1 MTIHDPGAELRG
13 AFDRYRAE
21 RGLET
26 ALSFEMPP
34 GFESA
39 SGMFDPE
46 SNTVFFNAALLA
58 DAPAEEQLFYLLHEL
73 RHAEQYLRPERF
85 GPAVA
90 ESMDHVIQYDGLC
103 FKRVDGAWR
112 ECRLPEQEEGFAALY
127 LGQPHELDANR
138 FALRAAEAA
147 FGPTERLG
155 QLRDLWIPALPP
167 APERYREI
175 YRWSDRAAEP

>member
-26 ALSFEMPP
+26 ALSFEMSP

-58 DAPAEEQLFYLLHEL
+58 DAPVEEQLFYLLHEL
-73 RHAEQYLRPERF
+73 RHAEQYLRP
-85 GPAVA
+85 V
-90 ESMDHVIQYDGLC
+90 
-103 FKRVDGAWR
+103 
-112 ECRLPEQEEGFAALY
+112 LY
-127 LGQPHELDANR
+127 CP
-138 FALRAAEAA
+138 
-147 FGPTERLG
+147 
-155 QLRDLWIPALPP
+155 
-167 APERYREI
+167 
-175 YRWSDRAAEP
+175 